1 MAKKSKGHPFL
12 FSHEHWHSMEK
23 AILAFGGSV
32 DDINLVLNELDQHSF
47 DYAKPAVKP
56 MFCMVLNYQD
66 NTT

>member
-1 MAKKSKGHPFL
+1 
-12 FSHEHWHSMEK
+12 MEK
-23 AILAFGGSV
+23 TILAFGGSV